1 MDQLLIVANG
11 DIGIIEEGLG
21 IETDKW
27 AGQELVRIDIDK
39 SIVNDFYES
48 GNLKL
53 PTGSESGAN
62 SNWIP
67 GGETS
72 GGIAEAILS
81 DCPHCLCRIPDFPP
95 LWDSFC
101 CLSAEFHCKVLL
113 DE

>member
-1 MDQLLIVANG
+1 MICIIVIQIVYLVREGNALLHQVNYLDQLLIVANG

-62 SNWIP
+62 SSWWRNKWWY
-67 GGETS
+67 S
-72 GGIAEAILS
+72 
-81 DCPHCLCRIPDFPP
+81 
-95 LWDSFC
+95 
-101 CLSAEFHCKVLL
+101 
-113 DE
+113 

>member
-1 MDQLLIVANG
+1 MYYSDPDSLLGAGGQLFIEPSNKMDQLLIVANG

-53 PTGSESGAN
+53 PTGSE
-62 SNWIP
+62 
-67 GGETS
+67 
-72 GGIAEAILS
+72 
-81 DCPHCLCRIPDFPP
+81 
-95 LWDSFC
+95 
-101 CLSAEFHCKVLL
+101 
-113 DE
+113 

>member
-1 MDQLLIVANG
+1 MELLFLVTKRDYDLYYSDPDSLLGAGGQRFIAPSNQMDQLLIVANG

-62 SNWIP
+62 SSWWRNKWWY
-67 GGETS
+67 S
-72 GGIAEAILS
+72 
-81 DCPHCLCRIPDFPP
+81 
-95 LWDSFC
+95 
-101 CLSAEFHCKVLL
+101 
-113 DE
+113 

>member
-1 MDQLLIVANG
+1 MLIVANG

-72 GGIAEAILS
+72 GGINDITNELKVKSPYTNSITECESKLKELRKEIYDS
-81 DCPHCLCRIPDFPP
+81 MGKGC
-95 LWDSFC
+95 DSF
-101 CLSAEFHCKVLL
+101 L
-113 DE
+113 